1 MDYKEI
7 VFDVDGTLIDTE
19 YAILHSLQDTI
30 KQINRKI
37 IPIKELSLL

>member
-7 VFDVDGTLIDTE
+7 VFYVDGTLTDTE

-30 KQINRKI
+30 KQINRTI
-37 IPIKELSLL
+37 I